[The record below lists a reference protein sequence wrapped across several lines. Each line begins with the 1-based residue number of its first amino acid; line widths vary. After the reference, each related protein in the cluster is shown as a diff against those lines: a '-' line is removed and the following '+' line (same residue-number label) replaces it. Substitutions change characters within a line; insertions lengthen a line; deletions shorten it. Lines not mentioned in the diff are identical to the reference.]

1 MTETAESLKKNG
13 GVDLTKL
20 KAGTKILVET
30 TAGVYEIEVIEPLTG
45 NVSVKATMSP
55 FAAQKPTFTTLERS
69 IWDDKGLITLPF
81 WIGKSM
87 RMVFRDDDGKLFAT
101 HSVMSARVESRDGD
115 WTWEVWEDKS

>member
-20 KAGTKILVET
+20 KVGTTILVET

-45 NVSVKATMSP
+45 EVSVKATMSP
-55 FAAQKPTFTTLERS
+55 FTAQPTLTLLERS
-69 IWDDKGLITLPF
+69 IWDDKGNITIPF

-87 RMVFRDDDGKLFAT
+87 RMVFRDDEGKLFAT
-101 HSVMSARVESRDGD
+101 HSVMSAKVECRDGD